1 MKGKMEVEWNNV
13 EVIGVNKELPHIVAL
28 PYDNIE
34 EIINDKESR
43 WKRCL
48 NGRWYF
54 KWVAKPSDREADFY
68 QRDYDVHKWEQI
80 EVPSN
85 WQLKGYGKPM
95 YLNTRYPTS
104 IKLKNI
110 PNISTEYNPVGAYK
124 RKFNIDEEWLERN
137 VFINFSGVNS
147 AFYLWV
153 NGQKVGYSQ
162 GSFTPA
168 EFNIT
173 SYVELG
179 ENDIA
184 VEVYRWCDGS
194 YLEDQDMW
202 RLSGIFRDV
211 NLISRPKE
219 EIKDFYVYC
228 DLDNDYKDATLT
240 IDAKVECEYYS
251 QQRLVEVK
259 VLDNEHNEI
268 YGDTKYVHGDLI
280 RFTSKLSN
288 PYKWTAETPYLYKV
302 IVGLLDNENNRIDL
316 RYCQF
321 GFRKIE
327 IKNNGLYINGKS
339 VLIKGVNRHEFHP
352 DHGHAVPY
360 ARTEEDIRLLKA
372 NNVNAIRT
380 SHYPNNQWFYELCD
394 IYGMYVMDECNL
406 ETHGIRNKIP
416 ASKREWI
423 KPCVDRMKRMVE
435 RDKNHPCII
444 FWSLGNEAGTGSIF
458 KKMREAALK
467 IDSTRPI
474 HYEGDHKLE
483 YTDVFSMMYATT
495 QQVNKIGQNKSVRVG
510 IGENTGLLG
519 HKVTPEKYKS
529 KPFLLCEYA
538 HCMGNS
544 LGNFKDYME
553 AFEKYERC
561 IGGFIWD
568 FSDQSIRKK
577 SIDGKDIWTYG
588 GDFRDYP
595 NDYNFCGNGIVAA
608 DRTPHPALYEVKKV
622 YQNIDVEDVDVQKGV
637 INIRNKYNFIDLS
650 FVKLVWEIIEDGFVI
665 LKGELNVDDILP
677 NEVKQI
683 QLNYNNYEFKKHK
696 EYYLNARFQLKDKA
710 PWMDAEEVISW
721 SQIRFNNVTLIK
733 NHKVN
738 NSSDNIITKNNS
750 NEIILYNDKF
760 HAIINKKSGGI
771 NSLKYNNKEL
781 LCEEL
786 KPNFWRAPIDNDMF
800 YTLKDIFTILK
811 RMNIGQ
817 RWKKATDNRK
827 VENIVINEED
837 DNVRVI
843 VKSRVFSTEDGLT
856 TTYTFYT
863 DGAVKVENHLVPIK
877 NMVRFGMQM
886 AVKKD
891 YNIMTWYGRG
901 FHESYVDR
909 KESAMVGV
917 YSAPC
922 EDLVHDYLVPQENG
936 NRTDIRWAKITNKK
950 QEGIKIMDITGEFI
964 NMSMWP
970 YTMKDLE
977 ETTHSYKLPRRDF
990 NTINIDYGQRGVGGD
1005 LPAMAY
1011 LKEPYKLLPYKKYY
1025 YGFIIIP
1032 IKLIE

>member
-13 EVIGVNKELPHIVAL
+13 EVIGISKEPPHIVAL

-34 EIINDKESR
+34 QILDDKESR
-43 WKRCL
+43 WKQSL

-54 KWVAKPSDREADFY
+54 KWVTRPSNREVDFY
-68 QRDYDVHKWEQI
+68 KRDYDINNWEQI

-95 YLNTRYPTS
+95 YLNIRYPTS

-110 PNISTEYNPVGAYK
+110 PNISTEYNPVGSYK

-179 ENDIA
+179 ENDLA

-202 RLSGIFRDV
+202 RLSGIYRDV
-211 NLISRPKE
+211 DLISRPKE
-219 EIKDFYVYC
+219 EIKDFYVHC
-228 DLDNDYKDATLT
+228 DLDNDYQEATLI
-240 IDAKVECEYYS
+240 IDAKIACEYYS

-259 VLDNEHNEI
+259 VFDNEQRELYCDI
-268 YGDTKYVHGDLI
+268 KCIDGDLL
-280 RFTSKLSN
+280 RLTGKLSS
-288 PYKWTAETPYLYKV
+288 PHKWTAETPYLYRV
-302 IVGLLDNENNRIDL
+302 IISLLDNKHKRMDI

-327 IKNNGLYINGKS
+327 IKNNQLYINGKS

-352 DHGHAVPY
+352 DYGHAVPY
-360 ARTEEDIRLLKA
+360 AKTEEDIRLLKA

-380 SHYPNNQWFYELCD
+380 SHYPNSQWFYDLCD

-416 ASKREWI
+416 SSRREWI

-444 FWSLGNEAGTGSIF
+444 FWSLGNEAGTGKIF
-458 KKMREAALK
+458 KKMREATLK
-467 IDSTRPI
+467 IDTTRPI

-483 YTDVFSMMYATT
+483 YTDIFSMMYATT
-495 QQVNKIGQNKSVRVG
+495 QQVNKIGQNKAVRVG

-519 HKVTPEKYKS
+519 HKLTPEMYEN

-553 AFEKYERC
+553 AFEKYKRC

-588 GDFRDYP
+588 GDFGDYP

-622 YQNIDVEDVDVQKGV
+622 YQNINVEDVDVQKGV
-637 INIRNKYNFIDLS
+637 VNIRNKYNFIDLS
-650 FVKLVWEIIEDGFVI
+650 FVKLVWEVIEDGFVI
-665 LKGELNVDDILP
+665 LKGKVNLDNILP
-677 NEVKQI
+677 DEIRQI
-683 QLNYNNYEFKKHK
+683 KLNYNNYEFKKNK
-696 EYYLNARFQLKDKA
+696 EYYLNARFLLKDKA
-710 PWMDAEEVISW
+710 TWMDAKEVISW

-733 NHKVN
+733 KYKVN
-738 NSSDNIITKNNS
+738 NNTESIITKDNS
-750 NEIILYNDKF
+750 NDVIIYNENF

-771 NSLKYNNKEL
+771 NSLKYNHEEL

-786 KPNFWRAPIDNDMF
+786 KPNFWRAPIDNDRF
-800 YTLKDIFTILK
+800 YTLKDMFPILK

-817 RWKKATDNRK
+817 RWKKATENRK
-827 VENIVINEED
+827 VENIVINQKD
-837 DNVRVI
+837 DIVEVI
-843 VKSRVFSTEDGLT
+843 VRSKVFNTEDGLT
-856 TTYTFYT
+856 TTYTFYS
-863 DGAVKVENHLVPIK
+863 DGAVKVENNIIPLK
-877 NMVRFGMQM
+877 DMVRFGMQM

-891 YNIMTWYGRG
+891 YNTMTWYGRG
-901 FHESYVDR
+901 VHESYVDR

-917 YSAPC
+917 YRADC
-922 EDLVHDYLVPQENG
+922 EALVHDYLVPQENG
-936 NRTDIRWAKITNKK
+936 NRTDIRWAKITNKH
-950 QEGIKIMDITGEFI
+950 QEGIKIIDITGEFI

-977 ETTHSYKLPRRDF
+977 DTTHSYKMPRRDF

-1011 LKEPYKLLPYKKYY
+1011 LKEPYKLLANKKYY
-1025 YGFIIIP
+1025 YGFIITP
-1032 IKLIE
+1032 VRLD